1 MERSMYSLILIDE
14 VVKKI
19 DELAHTKGT
28 SRSGLVNQI
37 LADYISFLTP
47 QKQVEEVF
55 ASLGREVS
63 GTGGLRARQSS
74 AGMMNIKSVL
84 NYRYNPT
91 IRYSVEIS
99 LESGRYTGELKVSS
113 RTQSD
118 ALRAKLSVFYE
129 IWSQIEASALRE
141 NTGGTPRFSFSGE
154 RFVRWLAT
162 KAGQELPDTE
172 AMGRAIGGYIILFDK
187 ALKLSFASEH
197 GMDIQ
202 TYQQIT
208 QLYQEYLVASEIS
221 L

>member
-1 MERSMYSLILIDE
+1 MYSLILMDE
-14 VVKKI
+14 VVKRI
-19 DELAHTKGT
+19 DELAHTLGN
-28 SRSGLVNQI
+28 SRSGVVNQI
-37 LADYISFLTP
+37 LAEYICFLTP

-63 GTGGLRARQSS
+63 GVGGLRSRQSS

-99 LESGRYTGELKVSS
+99 LESGRYLVELKVSS

-118 ALRAKLSVFYE
+118 ALRARLNVFYE
-129 IWSQIEASALRE
+129 IWSQIETSALRE
-141 NTGGTPRFSFSGE
+141 NAGDAPRFSFSGE
-154 RFVRWLAT
+154 RFARQLTT
-162 KAGQELPDTE
+162 KAGEKLPDTE
-172 AMGRAIGGYIILFDK
+172 TMGRAIGRYIILFDK
-187 ALKLSFASEH
+187 ALKLSFAGEH

-202 TYQQIT
+202 TYQQIA
-208 QLYQEYLVASEIS
+208 QLYQEYLDTSEIS